1 MRILVKAT
9 ELDLT
14 PSLKTYIEEKLGA
27 LERFIRRFDLE
38 GAASLRVEVGRTTY
52 HHKHGKVF
60 RAEANLELPGGI
72 LRAENQHEDLR
83 VAIDK
88 VKALLKT
95 EIEKYRARHI
105 PQRSQRRSK
114 T

>member
-1 MRILVKAT
+1 MRFLGSSFR
-9 ELDLT
+9 D
-14 PSLKTYIEEKLGA
+14 PSG
-27 LERFIRRFDLE
+27 
-38 GAASLRVEVGRTTY
+38 RVFM
-52 HHKHGKVF
+52 KHGKVF